1 VSVSQYVV
9 ARLGGQHYGIGISDV
24 NQIIRALE
32 PTPIPGMHGN
42 IEGIIN
48 LRGRIIPVVDL
59 RPKFGLPAVEN
70 DGATARDSRIIVVN
84 LHGHDIGLFVDAVSE
99 VLAIQEDVVE
109 TPDNLVLN
117 FDASYLSGIAKLGD
131 RLILLLDLAA
141 SLDVSA
147 LTGDLD
153 RAAA

>member
-24 NQIIRALE
+24 NQIIRAVE
-32 PTPIPGMHGN
+32 PTPIPGMYGN

-59 RPKFGLPAVEN
+59 RPKFGLAS
-70 DGATARDSRIIVVN
+70 DASHGAPARDSRIIVVN
-84 LHGHDIGLFVDAVSE
+84 LHGHDIGLYVDAVSE
-99 VLAIQEDVVE
+99 VLAIQEDVIE
-109 TPDNLVLN
+109 TPDNLVLD
-117 FDASYLSGIAKLGD
+117 FDASYLSGIAKLEE

-147 LTGDLD
+147 LPADLE
-153 RAAA
+153 RAA